1 MFVTIN
7 NKRTK
12 ISAETNKEVKHKNY
26 HYFTNRQII
35 SEIIINKVPKFSI
48 KLIIRN
54 FIISKNLKN
63 MLTKSLVK
71 IVK

>member
-1 MFVTIN
+1 MRIPHHERTKISVNMFITIN

-12 ISAETNKEVKHKNY
+12 IGAETNKEVEHKNY

-48 KLIIRN
+48 KLII
-54 FIISKNLKN
+54 
-63 MLTKSLVK
+63 
-71 IVK
+71 